1 MAKPEQFEFEDWKHL
16 AETDPEAF
24 ETRRQQ
30 VLGMIISAAPDHY
43 RRRLQRLQ
51 WRIDAERQR
60 SSNPLSACMRIS
72 GMMMNAVYGKDGLV
86 DAIHGRVEKN
96 DRTAAKI
103 IDLQAH
109 RSQRTHNSL
118 D

>member
-1 MAKPEQFEFEDWKHL
+1 MAKSEKFVFEDWKSL
-16 AETDPEAF
+16 AESDPEAF
-24 ETRRQQ
+24 EAKRQQ
-30 VLGMIISAAPDHY
+30 VLDMMIASAPNHY

-86 DAIHGRVEKN
+86 DALNGRVEKN
-96 DRTAAKI
+96 EGAAAKI
-103 IDLQAH
+103 INLQERRA
-109 RSQRTHNSL
+109 QRN
-118 D
+118 

>member
-1 MAKPEQFEFEDWKHL
+1 MAKPEEFEFEDWKSL
-16 AETDPEAF
+16 AESDPEAF
-24 ETRRQQ
+24 EAKRQHL
-30 VLGMIISAAPDHY
+30 LGMIIAAAPDHY

-86 DAIHGRVEKN
+86 DALNGRVERD
-96 DRTAAKI
+96 DRAAAKV
-103 IDLQAH
+103 IDLEER
-109 RSQRTHNSL
+109 RSQRTHISC